1 VDVIAVDSSILIAAL
16 QEWHA
21 AHESAA
27 AVMRRG
33 QIRLP
38 VHVLAETYST
48 LTGGRVKPRTHPR
61 TAAAALQRLPGPPL
75 ALSAAGYLAT
85 MRRVAEQGLVGGAV
99 YDALVAVTALE
110 AGATLVSRDRRA
122 ATTYA
127 VIGVSCELVA

>member
-1 VDVIAVDSSILIAAL
+1 MIAVDSSILIAAL
-16 QEWHA
+16 QERHA
-21 AHESAA
+21 AHESAS
-27 AVMRRG
+27 AVMQRG

-61 TAAAALQRLPGPPL
+61 TAAAALQRLPGSPS

-85 MRRVAEQGLVGGAV
+85 IRQIAEQGLVGGAV
-99 YDALVAVTALE
+99 FDALVAATARE

-127 VIGVSCELVA
+127 VIGVQCELVG